1 VVQFVVRKEPAF
13 AWPCSTVQF
22 VVRER
27 YCLCCS
33 LLSAWEVLLVCLG
46 LHTLTFIT
54 APQCKLLRLFLVSKI
69 AMPLTC
75 WLPLLLLLP
84 FAGVGVAGEADT
96 DRAHVS
102 YTAEQQA
109 YTIYI
114 SSGWLTPSFQHAIW
128 FSADPTPPQATS
140 TTQRLHIYRVLEMED
155 IYLCMPLLQPL

>member
-1 VVQFVVRKEPAF
+1 MLGFTHLDLHYSTAVQVA
-13 AWPCSTVQF
+13 ATVSGF
-22 VVRER
+22 NN
-27 YCLCCS
+27 
-33 LLSAWEVLLVCLG
+33 
-46 LHTLTFIT
+46 
-54 APQCKLLRLFLVSKI
+54 

-75 WLPLLLLLP
+75 WLPLLLLLLLLP

-114 SSGWLTPSFQHAIW
+114 SSGWLAPSFQHAIW
-128 FSADPTPPQATS
+128 LSADPMPPQASS